1 MTKTPSAAIGRTASQ
16 MQADHQTLDASTI
29 AASLGMWLLR
39 IDAPVGQYVR
49 GGELYCVPGSETPH
63 LKADGTFFVKFGQEQ
78 DAAYYYEGTICD
90 LTDKTE
96 RLSFTLTLVDPSG
109 RVVARYEQK
118 RMPKRQHTVESMRA
132 DYERRKLDA
141 RIRLPLAA

>member
-1 MTKTPSAAIGRTASQ
+1 MTKSPSAAIGRTASQ

-29 AASLGMWLLR
+29 AASLGMWLLK

-63 LKADGTFFVKFGQEQ
+63 LKADGMFFVKFGREQ

-109 RVVARYEQK
+109 RIVAQYEQK
-118 RMPKRQHTVESMRA
+118 RLPKRRHTVESMRA
-132 DYERRKLDA
+132 AFEKQKLDA
-141 RIRLPLAA
+141 KVRLPLAA

>member
-29 AASLGMWLLR
+29 AESLGMWLLR

-63 LKADGTFFVKFGQEQ
+63 LKADGMFFVKFGQEQ

-90 LTDKTE
+90 LTPATD
-96 RLSFTLTLVDPSG
+96 RLDFSLTLVDPNG
-109 RVVARYEQK
+109 RIVARYEQT
-118 RMPKRQHTVESMRA
+118 RTPKRAHNVQTMRA
-132 DYERRKLDA
+132 DFERRKIDA
-141 RIRLPLAA
+141 KVRLPIAA